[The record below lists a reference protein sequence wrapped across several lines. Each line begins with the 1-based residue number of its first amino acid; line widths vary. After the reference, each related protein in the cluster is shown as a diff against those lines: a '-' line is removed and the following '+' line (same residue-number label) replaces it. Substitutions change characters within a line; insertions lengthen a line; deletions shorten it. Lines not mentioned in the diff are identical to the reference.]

1 MAFEIGDKVLLS
13 TRNLA
18 LKGALSRKLSA
29 RHVGPFI
36 VVAKY
41 GNTAY
46 KLKLPE
52 NMKIHPVFHVSLL
65 KAYKGVYNEPDAV
78 EIEDEKEYEIDQI
91 VGHALRQGQMHYL
104 VTWVGYDQSH
114 NQYLPES
121 ALGNAQR

>member
-1 MAFEIGDKVLLS
+1 MLLS

-29 RHVGPFI
+29 RYVGPFL

-46 KLKLPE
+46 KLNLPP

-65 KAYKGVYNEPDAV
+65 KPY
-78 EIEDEKEYEIDQI
+78 
-91 VGHALRQGQMHYL
+91 
-104 VTWVGYDQSH
+104 
-114 NQYLPES
+114 
-121 ALGNAQR
+121 